1 MAAGKILTRL
11 KELGVELPPATGA
24 LAVYRPA
31 VRTGNLIFVSGQ
43 IAMKDGAIMTP
54 GHLGTDVTVEQG
66 YAAARQ
72 CALNA
77 LAAIVGLRGSLENL
91 RLVRTVGYVAAAPE
105 FKDHGAV
112 VNGASE
118 LLRDIF
124 GTGRGLG
131 ARTSI
136 GIASLPL
143 GTPVEVELLFEVE

>member
-1 MAAGKILTRL
+1 VSVADRL
-11 KELGVELPPATGA
+11 KELGIELPAPTGA

-43 IAMKDGAIMTP
+43 IAMKDGGIMTP
-54 GHLGTDVTVEQG
+54 GHLGAGVTVEQG

-77 LAAIVGLRGSLENL
+77 LAAVIGLQGSLEGL
-91 RLVRTVGYVAAAPE
+91 RLIRTVGYVAATPE
-105 FKDHGAV
+105 FTEQGAV

-124 GTGRGLG
+124 GTDDGLG
-131 ARTSI
+131 ARISI
-136 GIASLPL
+136 GLASLPL
-143 GTPVEVELLFEVE
+143 GTPVEVELLFEVA